1 VLRSSGDLWLYGS
14 ELQTEGPLMLKPFTD
29 SAITFALQMATVC
42 QTIIVCMLADILGEV
57 RQVS

>member
-1 VLRSSGDLWLYGS
+1 
-14 ELQTEGPLMLKPFTD
+14 MLKPFTD